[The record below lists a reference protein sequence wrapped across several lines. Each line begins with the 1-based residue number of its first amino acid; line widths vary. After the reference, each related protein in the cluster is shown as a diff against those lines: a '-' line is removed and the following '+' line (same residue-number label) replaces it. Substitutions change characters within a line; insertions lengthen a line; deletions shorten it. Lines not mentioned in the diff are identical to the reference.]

1 MSGWS
6 QLVINI
12 YTMTEPNPTQRQGMT
27 MFILMWVALIGLFAV
42 LFQNWFEQSNNPNHQ
57 VDSSVTKNGE
67 HEVVL
72 ERNRYGHY
80 VVSGHI
86 NEYPVTLMLDTGAS
100 DVSIPQQIA
109 RRIGLKQGPEVTY
122 NTANG
127 PAKGYMTQ
135 IDTIRIG
142 NIVMHDIHAS
152 INPNV
157 NEEEILLGMSFLK
170 KLEFSQR
177 GNTLTLR
184 Y

>member
-1 MSGWS
+1 
-6 QLVINI
+6 
-12 YTMTEPNPTQRQGMT
+12 

-42 LFQNWFEQSNNPNHQ
+42 LFQNWFDQSNNPNRQ
-57 VDSSVTKNGE
+57 VDSSVTRKGE
-67 HEVVL
+67 REVVL

-86 NEYPVTLMLDTGAS
+86 NEFPVTLMLDTGAS
-100 DVSIPQQIA
+100 DVSVPQQIA

-127 PAKGYMTQ
+127 PAKGYMT
-135 IDTIRIG
+135 TLESIRIG
-142 NIVMHDIHAS
+142 NIVMHDIPAS

-157 NEEEILLGMSFLK
+157 NEDEILLGMSFLK
-170 KLEFSQR
+170 KLEFTQR

-184 Y
+184 YGP